1 MNYQNNLTVTST
13 SNKKPDTTCHCKEI
27 CVSFIVYR
35 LLFVQW
41 CMNDTLTI
49 IKNNMKNLSYIY
61 NL

>member
-41 CMNDTLTI
+41 CMNDIDYYKKQHEEFI
-49 IKNNMKNLSYIY
+49 IYI
-61 NL
+61 